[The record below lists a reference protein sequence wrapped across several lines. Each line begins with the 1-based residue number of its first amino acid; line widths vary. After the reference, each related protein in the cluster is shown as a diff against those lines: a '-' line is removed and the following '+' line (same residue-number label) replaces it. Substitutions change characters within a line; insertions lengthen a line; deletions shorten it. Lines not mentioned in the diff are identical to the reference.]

1 VATDPEIGKV
11 GKGDLAARAAQ
22 GLAMRQ
28 QVLGHEYVENALRN
42 ADDFSLPLQDFLN
55 ENCWGLVWTREGLSP
70 ATRSMITL
78 TALAAGNKW
87 GEFRTHTRGALRN
100 GWSKDE
106 LREAIL
112 HMAVYLG
119 VPTAL
124 EAFRS
129 ASAVVAE
136 FEGSNPQ

>member
-1 VATDPEIGKV
+1 MATDRPAPGAPT
-11 GKGDLAARAAQ
+11 GDLAARARR
-22 GLAMRQ
+22 GLAVRK
-28 QVLGHEYVENALRN
+28 QVLGDEYVENALRN

-55 ENCWGLVWTREGLSP
+55 ENCWGLVWTREGLTP

-87 GEFRTHTRGALRN
+87 SEFRTHTRGALRN
-100 GWSKDE
+100 GWTKEE

-124 EAFRS
+124 EAFRA
-129 ASAVVAE
+129 ASAVIAE
-136 FEGSNPQ
+136 FEGMDQQ